1 MGGSKMTSRE
11 FEKLVKLHGKSIYGF
26 CCHLTGSRQLADDLY
41 QDTFLKAVELRHKLN
56 GSGNGKEQEML
67 SARNYLI
74 GIAVRLWS
82 NEVRKNS
89 KWKSMISLD
98 NMETDSNVTLK
109 DSMNLEEHIMKKELL
124 LEVKKIVATLP
135 EKMKAVVYMYYT
147 AGMSIEEISEELH
160 IPKGTVKSRMHKARM
175 NIMNGLEAKGYETG
189 L

>member
-1 MGGSKMTSRE
+1 MTSKE
-11 FEKLVKLHGKSIYGF
+11 FEQLIMLHGKSIYGF
-26 CCHLTGSRQLADDLY
+26 CCHLTGNRQMADDLY

-56 GSGNGKEQEML
+56 GSGNGEKQEML

-89 KWKSMISLD
+89 KWQSMVSID
-98 NMETDSNVTLK
+98 NMELDSGFILA
-109 DSMNLEEHIMKKELL
+109 DSMNLEENIMKRELL
-124 LEVKKIVATLP
+124 LEVRKIVKALP
-135 EKMKAVVYMYYT
+135 EKLRIVTYMYYT